1 MYCSAQEDV
10 VEVQEMQQNLPWVS
24 CLGQCNN
31 AWMLGRLSVRVGC
44 TGWSSS
50 EVSLRSEHYFTP
62 SPAEV
67 CALVWSH
74 HQTQGGWREEYIWAA
89 AYLFQSVVILNAGW
103 GDGERAL
110 NFSSVKGFRQNPC
123 PSVKTSEC
131 GPIAKHCAYTAKPF
145 EAWRRYRSSWT
156 EVEHRSGQCLC
167 ATELRAHRSLY
178 LFSL

>member
-1 MYCSAQEDV
+1 MYCSAQKDV

-31 AWMLGRLSVRVGC
+31 AWMLGRLSVRSGVLGGHQLRC
-44 TGWSSS
+44 PSDPNTISPLPWRRSVHWSGPIIR
-50 EVSLRSEHYFTP
+50 LRVDDWRKISGLLHICFSQLLSWT
-62 SPAEV
+62 
-67 CALVWSH
+67 L
-74 HQTQGGWREEYIWAA
+74 GGVMVKELSICH
-89 AYLFQSVVILNAGW
+89 LS
-103 GDGERAL
+103 
-110 NFSSVKGFRQNPC
+110 KGFRENPC

-131 GPIAKHCAYTAKPF
+131 GPIAKHCAYTAKPS

-167 ATELRAHRSLY
+167 ATEFCAHRSLY